1 MVGITNEEEKQKIE
15 MQRSQLLSALEE
27 KKKSLT
33 MLSDEIKIMVVRKCY
48 SFKIMFVGYYPPF

>member
-33 MLSDEIKIMVVRKCY
+33 MLSDEIKIMVVRKWY
-48 SFKIMFVGYYPPF
+48 NFKIMFVEDYPPF